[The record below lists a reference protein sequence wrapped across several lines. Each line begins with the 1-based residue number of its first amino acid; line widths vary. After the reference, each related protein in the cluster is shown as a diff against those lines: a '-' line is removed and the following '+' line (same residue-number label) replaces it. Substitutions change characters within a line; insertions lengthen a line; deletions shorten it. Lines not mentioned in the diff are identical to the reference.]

1 MLNEGFSSDSN
12 GKESAYNV
20 GDLCLIPGSGRS
32 PGKGNGN
39 PLQYS
44 GELARTPWRFH
55 GQRSLLGYSPWT
67 HKELDTTERLTH
79 IYMLNGGMSELL
91 GFNNSVNC
99 VLFLSWLGFQRHC
112 SQDVTTITPWNSIEC
127 LACPWKLKHSIVLLS
142 LTNGLLPN
150 YVCYFNLLSIYVLL
164 EAIG

>member
-1 MLNEGFSSDSN
+1 MELFNARTMLNEGFSSDSN

-99 VLFLSWLGFQRHC
+99 VLFLS
-112 SQDVTTITPWNSIEC
+112 
-127 LACPWKLKHSIVLLS
+127 
-142 LTNGLLPN
+142 
-150 YVCYFNLLSIYVLL
+150 
-164 EAIG
+164 